1 MVRYFAYIDTE
12 TIEQLYNQLN
22 NCYDKKKVNKGK
34 IKEGKG
40 ELGVSIKNIILGFL
54 DGDTII
60 RAGFREERIEE
71 IERANS
77 IENKIKIL
85 MEIAK
90 GNEKKK
96 VNTEKNFE
104 DRTLICG
111 EVEVMECKKFLNE
124 FSKKTGEK
132 VNNYIEL
139 QMLVANQYKEKWNE
153 ISRITSNR
161 NGLSMLQIMAVMQ
174 ERPSVDSKMFS
185 FVVVN
190 SDRPIKMDMSYR
202 KITIPH
208 SDVRSSSIFCT
219 KCKFCV
225 LGLADKEDEIY
236 SIKPLALWN
245 IVSTKDIIGN
255 NMIWTNLE

>member
-12 TIEQLYNQLN
+12 TIEELYNQLN
-22 NCYDKKKVNKGK
+22 NCYDKRKVNKGK

-40 ELGVSIKNIILGFL
+40 ELGGSIKNIILGFL
-54 DGDTII
+54 DGDAII
-60 RAGFREERIEE
+60 RAGFREECIEE

-85 MEIAK
+85 IEIAK

-96 VNTEKNFE
+96 ISIEEIFE

-111 EVEVMECKKFLNE
+111 EVEVMECKKFLKK
-124 FSKKTGEK
+124 FSKKIGKK
-132 VNNYIEL
+132 VNDYTEL
-139 QMLVANQYKEKWNE
+139 QMLVANQYKEKWNK
-153 ISRITSNR
+153 INKVTSNG
-161 NGLSMLQIMAVMQ
+161 NGLGVLEITQ
-174 ERPSVDSKMFS
+174 EKSSGGNKIFS

-190 SDRPIKMDMSYR
+190 SEKPIRMDMSYR

-208 SDVRSSSIFCT
+208 SDMTSSMIFST

-225 LGLADKEDEIY
+225 LGLTNKENEIY

-245 IVSTKDIIGN
+245 IVSTNDIRGN
-255 NMIWTNLE
+255 NMIWTNL

>member
-12 TIEQLYNQLN
+12 TIEELYNQLN

-34 IKEGKG
+34 LKEGKG
-40 ELGVSIKNIILGFL
+40 ELGISIKNIILGFL

-60 RAGFREERIEE
+60 RTGFQEERIEE

-90 GNEKKK
+90 GDEKKK
-96 VNTEKNFE
+96 INTEENFE
-104 DRTLICG
+104 KQTLICG
-111 EVEVMECKKFLNE
+111 TVGIMECKRFLNE
-124 FSKKTGEK
+124 FSKKVGRK

-139 QMLVANQYKEKWNE
+139 QMLVANLYKEKWNE
-153 ISRITSNR
+153 ISRTTSDR
-161 NGLSMLQIMAVMQ
+161 NGLSMIQIMR
-174 ERPSVDSKMFS
+174 ERTAMSSKIFT

-190 SDRPIKMDMSYR
+190 SERPIKMDMSYR

-208 SDVRSSSIFCT
+208 SDITSSSIFCT
-219 KCKFCV
+219 ECEFCV
-225 LGLADKEDEIY
+225 LGLTNRKDGIY

-245 IVSTKDIIGN
+245 IVSTNDIRDN
-255 NMIWTNLE
+255 NMIWTKL